1 MKRIQTIAVY
11 LGSKCGNTPD
21 FVELA
26 NKIGTLLAENGIG
39 VVYGGT
45 NIGTMTAMAD
55 GVRAAG
61 GKLTGV
67 IPEIFVSK
75 SFTYGNLTN
84 CVKTQ
89 NLKERK
95 AKMEELS
102 QAALVLPGS
111 YGTMDEVFEYAVNN
125 QLCKLE
131 RPIFILNHK
140 GFYDP
145 LLRQLDVME
154 EYGFLTTE
162 LKGMFIPCACVED
175 VISKILSINQLFY
188 GDHY

>member
-1 MKRIQTIAVY
+1 MNKIKTVAVY
-11 LGSKCGNTPD
+11 LGSKCGTNPD

-26 NKIGTLLAENGIG
+26 NRTGYLLAKNGIG

-61 GKLTGV
+61 GELTGV
-67 IPEIFVSK
+67 IPQIFVSK
-75 SFTYGNLTN
+75 SFTYCNLTN
-84 CVKTQ
+84 CIKTQ
-89 NLKERK
+89 DLKERK
-95 AKMEELS
+95 SKMEELS
-102 QAALVLPGS
+102 QAALILPGS
-111 YGTMDEVFEYAVNN
+111 YGTMDEMFEYAVNN

-145 LLRQLDVME
+145 LLKQLDVME
-154 EYGFLTTE
+154 ENGFLVSD
-162 LKGMFIPCACVED
+162 LKSMFVPCDTPDEVVC
-175 VISKILSINQLFY
+175 KIIDINQL
-188 GDHY
+188 